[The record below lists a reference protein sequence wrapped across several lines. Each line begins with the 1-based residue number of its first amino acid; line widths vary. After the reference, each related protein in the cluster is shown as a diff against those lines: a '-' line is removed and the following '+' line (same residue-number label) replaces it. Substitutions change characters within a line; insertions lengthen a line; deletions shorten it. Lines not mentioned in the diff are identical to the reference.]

1 MEKDRLKILS
11 IESSC
16 DESGLAVIE
25 DGREIIFNSLASQ
38 ADIHARFGGIVPEIA
53 SRQHLLT
60 FPKLLK
66 DYIENSAPHNNI
78 DAISVTYGPGLAG
91 SLLVGV
97 NFAKALSLSW
107 DLPVIGVHH
116 LEGHIYANWIRD
128 GQWDGEIRGDPVLPA
143 VALVV
148 SGGHTDLV
156 FIETHDRYKIIGQT
170 RDDAA
175 GEAFDKV
182 ARILGLRYPGGPE
195 IERLA
200 TQADKPVVFPK
211 PAIKK
216 SWDFSF
222 SGIKTAVLRFV
233 QKAEKQ
239 APLDDMLKINI
250 AAGFQQV
257 SVDALAERLVEAAR
271 VFGAKSVILSGGV
284 AANQA
289 LRSKVLELSDLPLWC
304 PKPSLCTDNAAM
316 IGARARF
323 LWDVGVRH
331 GMDMDAVPNL
341 RMPYDIGAE

>member
-1 MEKDRLKILS
+1 MKILS

-25 DGREIIFNSLASQ
+25 DGRKIVFNSLASQ
-38 ADIHARFGGIVPEIA
+38 ADIHSRFGGIVPEIA

-66 DYIENSAPHNNI
+66 DYIENIAPQNNI
-78 DAISVTYGPGLAG
+78 DAIAVTYGPGLAG

-107 DLPVIGVHH
+107 DLPMIGVHH
-116 LEGHIYANWIRD
+116 LEGHIYANWIED
-128 GQWDGEIRGDPVLPA
+128 GQWDGETRGDPILPA

-156 FIETHDRYKIIGQT
+156 YIESHERYKIIGQT

-182 ARILGLRYPGGPE
+182 ARILGLKYPGGPE

-200 TQADKPVVFPK
+200 REANEPVLFPK
-211 PAIKK
+211 PAIRD

-233 QKAEKQ
+233 QGIEKE
-239 APLDDMLKINI
+239 APLDDITRKNI
-250 AAGFQQV
+250 AAGFQKI
-257 SVDALAERLVEAAR
+257 SVDALAERLVEASR

-289 LRSKVLELSDLPLWC
+289 LRSKVLDLSDLPLWC
-304 PKPSLCTDNAAM
+304 PKPALCTDNAAM

-323 LWDVGVRH
+323 LWDMGVRH
-331 GMDMDAVPNL
+331 EMDMDAVPNL
-341 RMPYDIGAE
+341 RMPYAITEE

>member
-1 MEKDRLKILS
+1 MKILS

-25 DGREIIFNSLASQ
+25 DGHKIIFNSLASQ
-38 ADIHARFGGIVPEIA
+38 ADIHSRFGGIVPEIA

-66 DYIENSAPHNNI
+66 DYINNVASQNNI
-78 DAISVTYGPGLAG
+78 DAIAVTYGPGLAG

-107 DLPVIGVHH
+107 NLPMIGVHH
-116 LEGHIYANWIRD
+116 LEGHLYANWIAD
-128 GQWDGEIRGDPVLPA
+128 GQWDGEIRGEPILPA

-156 FIETHDRYKIIGQT
+156 YIESHERYKIIGQT

-182 ARILGLRYPGGPE
+182 ARILGLKYPGGPE

-200 TQADKPVVFPK
+200 RGAEEPVLFPR
-211 PAIKK
+211 PAIRD

-222 SGIKTAVLRFV
+222 SGIKTSVLRFV
-233 QKAEKQ
+233 QRIEEE
-239 APLDDMLKINI
+239 APLDDTTRKNI
-250 AAGFQQV
+250 AAGFQKV
-257 SVDALAERLVEAAR
+257 SVEALAERLVEASR
-271 VFGAKSVILSGGV
+271 IFGAKSVILSGGV
-284 AANQA
+284 AANHA
-289 LRSKVLELSDLPLWC
+289 LRSKVLEISDLPLWC

-323 LWDVGVRH
+323 LWDMGVRH
-331 GMDMDAVPNL
+331 EMDMDAVPNL
-341 RMPYDIGAE
+341 RMPYAIVGE